1 MITGLAV
8 LPTDFFLSGI
18 SVYLLEDLRAPPW
31 LPGAV
36 LALATGLSSA
46 GATAALRVT
55 RRMRRTTAMALGAA
69 LFAAWS
75 AASLAALAVPSG
87 WRPAEVLAATV
98 VMAAGG
104 LLFQSRVNALAE
116 ATAPA
121 AARGRY
127 LAAFQYAFTVP
138 GVLAPAVVA
147 LFPVAVWLPWL
158 LVGAAAG
165 LAVLGLRILGGHLP
179 AAALRPGQT
188 WPRRPSEPG
197 FLRQGR
203 PGGRRGQHAEAA
215 ADPAG
220 GPDQPRLARGPAAD
234 LRDRLAGGAP
244 GTQCAISRGA
254 RGRRGRRPH
263 PGTEV
268 RGEDEP
274 LAAVGA
280 GRFSW
285 RLCARSAAAA
295 RRTRAGGRAQREDAR
310 LLPADVEDR
319 MARCGA
325 CGPSWT
331 CSSVTTTSSRPGSGR
346 QVCVEPPHG
355 QDRCPARRG
364 RVRSE
369 TSSTTRPAS
378 S

>member
-46 GATAALRVT
+46 GVTAALRVT

-75 AASLAALAVPSG
+75 AASLAALAAPSG
-87 WRPAEVLAATV
+87 WRPAEMLAATV
-98 VMAAGG
+98 VMAVGG

-116 ATAPA
+116 AVAPA

-165 LAVLGLRILGGHLP
+165 VAVLGLRVLGGQLP
-179 AAALRPGQT
+179 AGALHPGPHAA
-188 WPRRPSEPG
+188 
-197 FLRQGR
+197 
-203 PGGRRGQHAEAA
+203 AEAA
-215 ADPAG
+215 VPVKGRAGRPA
-220 GPDQPRLARGPAAD
+220 
-234 LRDRLAGGAP
+234 
-244 GTQCAISRGA
+244 
-254 RGRRGRRPH
+254 GRRP
-263 PGTEV
+263 
-268 RGEDEP
+268 
-274 LAAVGA
+274 
-280 GRFSW
+280 
-285 RLCARSAAAA
+285 
-295 RRTRAGGRAQREDAR
+295 
-310 LLPADVEDR
+310 
-319 MARCGA
+319 
-325 CGPSWT
+325 GPR
-331 CSSVTTTSSRPGSGR
+331 SSRRSGR
-346 QVCVEPPHG
+346 W
-355 QDRCPARRG
+355 PA
-364 RVRSE
+364 
-369 TSSTTRPAS
+369 
-378 S
+378 